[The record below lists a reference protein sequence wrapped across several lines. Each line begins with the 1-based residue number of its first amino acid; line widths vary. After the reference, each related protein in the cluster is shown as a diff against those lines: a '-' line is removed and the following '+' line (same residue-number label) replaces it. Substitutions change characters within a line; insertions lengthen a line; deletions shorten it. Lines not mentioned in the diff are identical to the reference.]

1 MTNPRAGT
9 PAVRLPVRSLAAVLA
24 LACAGAPAHAGLRRT
39 DPTMVAA
46 ACETLAADVAA
57 SVKSGGKASIV
68 FDATVRRTESDGATM
83 LTFLCAA
90 PGPIVVCTEYRKP
103 PPPAGS
109 RVRVHGIVSGTW
121 DKGLV
126 LDPCD
131 TTRFD

>member
-1 MTNPRAGT
+1 MSVT
-9 PAVRLPVRSLAAVLA
+9 L
-24 LACAGAPAHAGLRRT
+24 AGAPASRLFLPLLSAALIVALPSHAEAGLRRT
-39 DPTMVAA
+39 DPRAVAA
-46 ACETLAADVAA
+46 TCGTLAADAA
-57 SVKSGGKASIV
+57 AAAKTGGKPSLV
-68 FDATVRRTESDGATM
+68 FDAMVGRTESDGATV

-90 PGPIVVCTEYRKP
+90 PGPIVVCTEYRKA

-131 TTRFD
+131 TAPAG